1 MTGGKVK
8 IKKVILSVFVF
19 SITLQLLFCSSAA
32 VANKN
37 EPEEGVRVAVWGFHY
52 NDLDS
57 RTMCNKYL
65 PSDFQEVGKK
75 LPGS

>member
-37 EPEEGVRVAVWGFHY
+37 EPEEGVRVG
-52 NDLDS
+52 S
-57 RTMCNKYL
+57 
-65 PSDFQEVGKK
+65 VG
-75 LPGS
+75 LSLQ